1 MERHQ
6 KFTKC
11 PGCDED
17 TKPEFPIIKFQIGLV
32 PADQIKAEK
41 AIGLQRKSQFDNRF
55 KFAYLSEIGLE
66 SNSWV
71 LIPSKKILDNENIE
85 HITVRGTC
93 YASCFQEELPE
104 ITLHSIMGFG
114 SRYVEKMKILKM
126 TNNEQLMIYNENHVN
141 VRYQPFRV
149 IRKTQIEV
157 ITELMP
163 P

>member
-32 PADQIKAEK
+32 PADQIKAGK

-55 KFAYLSEIGLE
+55 KFSYLSEIGLE
-66 SNSWV
+66 SNSSV
-71 LIPSKKILDNENIE
+71 LIPPEKVLDENVS
-85 HITVRGTC
+85 VRGNC
-93 YASCFQEELPE
+93 YSLCFQEELPK

-114 SRYVEKMKILKM
+114 SRYVEKMKIFKM
-126 TNNEQLMIYNENHVN
+126 TNNEMEKPCDDCRRNQ
-141 VRYQPFRV
+141 FR
-149 IRKTQIEV
+149 
-157 ITELMP
+157 L
-163 P
+163 